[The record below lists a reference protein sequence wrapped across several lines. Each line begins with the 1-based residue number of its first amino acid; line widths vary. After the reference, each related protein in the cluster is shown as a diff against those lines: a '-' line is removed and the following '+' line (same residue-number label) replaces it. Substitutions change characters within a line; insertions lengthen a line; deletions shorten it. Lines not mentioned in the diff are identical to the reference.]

1 MRPAFLNLATASCQS
16 MRTFEGTR
24 LCLRYQLLEN
34 YSIATVIDAVFIPEY
49 FDASHSV
56 DGAARTWALHPY
68 LSIVL
73 RNATRFTTNLVF
85 HDTSLKTGGTQI
97 GFVKTVIAG

>member
-1 MRPAFLNLATASCQS
+1 MAIN
-16 MRTFEGTR
+16 
-24 LCLRYQLLEN
+24 
-34 YSIATVIDAVFIPEY
+34 AVFIPEC

-56 DGAARTWALHPY
+56 DGAARTWTLHPY

-73 RNATRFTTNLVF
+73 RNATRLTTNLVF